1 MHLIQ
6 EKIVNFAFTLPPLLP
21 HGGEESLVADISS
34 IILQDYEK
42 CQTPLK
48 DNRPECP
55 QTSNVFPCRVF
66 LYFRCLCIIF
76 VEQTIGTASL
86 SPHTTPTNKKEG
98 TWEESEFFY
107 MEKLVE
113 ISFGDLKNIV
123 NRRTVFFVFF
133 KDNLWGD
140 VREDNPPP
148 PQKKKKKRKCFLEFS
163 AKIRKPSKA
172 I

>member
-1 MHLIQ
+1 MVSVKHLIQ
-6 EKIVNFAFTLPPLLP
+6 KKNFNFAFTLPPLLP

-34 IILQDYEK
+34 IILQDYDK

-48 DNRPECP
+48 DDSPECP

-98 TWEESEFFY
+98 TWEESEFVY

-113 ISFGDLKNIV
+113 ISFGDLKTIE

-133 KDNLWGD
+133 LKITSEKTLGKTT
-140 VREDNPPP
+140 PLPH
-148 PQKKKKKRKCFLEFS
+148 KRKIENVFLNS
-163 AKIRKPSKA
+163 LPK
-172 I
+172 

>member
-1 MHLIQ
+1 MIVIVFVLFFVSVEDECGLSPVVPSFVPSQVSGSSCLSSPLSPRVLIHRPPIQ
-6 EKIVNFAFTLPPLLP
+6 WYHPTYGECQALNSKKIVNFAFTLPPLLP

-34 IILQDYEK
+34 IILQDYDK

-48 DNRPECP
+48 DDSPECP

-98 TWEESEFFY
+98 T
-107 MEKLVE
+107 
-113 ISFGDLKNIV
+113 
-123 NRRTVFFVFF
+123 
-133 KDNLWGD
+133 
-140 VREDNPPP
+140 
-148 PQKKKKKRKCFLEFS
+148 
-163 AKIRKPSKA
+163 
-172 I
+172 